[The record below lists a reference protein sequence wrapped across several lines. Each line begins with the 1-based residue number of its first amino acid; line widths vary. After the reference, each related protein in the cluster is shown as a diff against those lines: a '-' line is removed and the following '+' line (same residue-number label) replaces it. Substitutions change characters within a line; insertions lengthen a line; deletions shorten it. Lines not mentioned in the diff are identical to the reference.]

1 MRNKKTVKFLVLCL
15 TFSLMTSCGVQTE
28 PEQTMLVS
36 AMGFDAV
43 ETGIR
48 VTLEIPVVEE
58 GKSAE
63 TKAVVLSESGENIP
77 KALQT
82 IRAGLSRELIFSHC
96 ALAVLGETL
105 SKEQLQAVFDFAGR
119 GETLPLAAEVV
130 SSENSQK
137 LLEAGS
143 FSAPSVGYE
152 LPEILERERKQTGVD
167 IRCSVYELRA
177 VASPELPIALPHF
190 SVLGEDSTPAIRWD
204 GLVILR
210 PHGQAFRLT
219 AEESVPYAIFN
230 DEWKANEGNDWI
242 GAARLQ
248 KIYSELT
255 VVEQENVLFFSLK
268 LCGELVG
275 GTADDAA
282 MLTERLTA
290 QTEAL
295 FARVQRELGEDV
307 LGLGERLRREVSD
320 VWNGVEPRYDALF
333 GTSVFRMECEIE
345 VKG

>member
-1 MRNKKTVKFLVLCL
+1 MKSKKNIHFLVIFVVVCL
-15 TFSLMTSCGVQTE
+15 FTSCGAQTE

-36 AMGFDAV
+36 AMGFDADGA
-43 ETGIR
+43 GIR

-63 TKAVVLSESGENIP
+63 TKAVVLSEVGEDIP

-96 ALAVLGETL
+96 ALAVLGEGL
-105 SKEQLQAVFDFAGR
+105 SKEQLQAVFAFAGS

-130 SSENSQK
+130 SAQNGEA
-137 LLEAGS
+137 LLRAGS
-143 FSAPSVGYE
+143 FSAPAVGYE

-177 VASPELPIALPHF
+177 VASPELPIALPCF
-190 SVLGEDSTPAIRWD
+190 SLQGEASATPIRWD
-204 GLVILR
+204 GITVLR
-210 PHGQAFRLT
+210 PHAQAFRLT
-219 AEESVPYAIFN
+219 SEESIPYAILCG
-230 DEWKANEGNDWI
+230 EWTANEGNDWT
-242 GAARLQ
+242 GSARLQ
-248 KIYSELT
+248 KPRSSLIVT
-255 VVEQENVLFFSLK
+255 EQENLLFISLK
-268 LCGELVG
+268 LYGELVG

-282 MLTERLTA
+282 MLTERFTL

-307 LGLGERLRREVSD
+307 LGIGERLHRGASD
-320 VWNGVEPRYDALF
+320 EWKAVESRYASLF
-333 GTSVFRMECEIE
+333 ATAVFRVECQIE